1 MKSLLWG
8 VCCLCAVLAYFT
20 FHLNKEN
27 AKLKKENT
35 SLVNTHALCSNENA
49 VCQENL
55 DRYHIAFE
63 TIKKK
68 YPKISFQYD
77 LLINGISPK

>member
-1 MKSLLWG
+1 MKVLLWG
-8 VCCLCAVLAYFT
+8 VCCLCTILCYFT

-27 AKLKKENT
+27 AQLRQEKF
-35 SLVNTHALCSNENA
+35 SLVNSLTLCANENV

-55 DRYHIAFE
+55 DRYYVASK

-68 YPKISFQYD
+68 YPKLSLQYD
-77 LLINGISPK
+77 LLINGIDK